1 MRLIFF
7 SLFWPVCLFAQGS
20 LPADAV
26 LKPTFMTGFDSF
38 SGGTAFVCRLNDPE
52 ETVILTA
59 HHLFGPACGW
69 EKEFR
74 WDELKQEFE
83 AMTALS
89 MNDFRKWVTSTEL
102 VEIPGAE
109 GWNEKGYHRDIA
121 AWRFPKSN
129 KLPSLPLAAKLPEK
143 GESVFLF
150 ARERGK
156 EDLELFEAVVET
168 ATDTEF
174 TYRYKRADKVNF
186 SGTSGAPVLDSEG
199 HVVAINLGGFDE
211 EGAPTL
217 GVGNP
222 LPSILKMLKPAL
234 ERRPSK

>member
-1 MRLIFF
+1 
-7 SLFWPVCLFAQGS
+7 
-20 LPADAV
+20 
-26 LKPTFMTGFDSF
+26 MTGFDSF
-38 SGGTAFVCRLNDPE
+38 SGGTAFVCRLNDPG

-69 EKEFR
+69 EVEFR
-74 WDELKQEFE
+74 WDELRDEFE

-89 MNDFRKWVTSTEL
+89 MNNFRKWVTSTEL

-109 GWNEKGYHRDIA
+109 GWNGDGYHRDIA
-121 AWRFPKSN
+121 AWRFPEGSE
-129 KLPSLPLAAKLPEK
+129 LPALPLATELPQK

-156 EDLELFEAVVET
+156 EKLELFEAVVEI

-174 TYRYKRADKVNF
+174 TYRYKRTEKVNF
-186 SGTSGAPVLDSEG
+186 GGTSGAPILDSEG
-199 HVVAINLGGFDE
+199 RVVGINLGGYDE
-211 EGAPTL
+211 EGALTL

-222 LPSILKMLKPAL
+222 LPSIVKMLTPAL
-234 ERRPSK
+234 KRKPSK